1 MTTRTDFKSVY
12 LAPEGSTH
20 LGPSQAL
27 NDPDKSLDSTERL
40 VLIGLKP
47 GRFDAK
53 LVTEDGRT
61 CFVRNVDLTK
71 GNSFLIK
78 DGQFTDCH

>member
-1 MTTRTDFKSVY
+1 
-12 LAPEGSTH
+12 
-20 LGPSQAL
+20 
-27 NDPDKSLDSTERL
+27 L
-40 VLIGLKP
+40 VLIGLKA
-47 GRFDAK
+47 GRYDVK

-78 DGQFTDCH
+78 EGQFTDCH